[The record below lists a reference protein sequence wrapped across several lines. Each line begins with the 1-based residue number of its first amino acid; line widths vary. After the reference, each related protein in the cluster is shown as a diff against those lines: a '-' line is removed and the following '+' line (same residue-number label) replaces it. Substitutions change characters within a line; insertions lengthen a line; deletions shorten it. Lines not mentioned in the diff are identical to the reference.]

1 MMLEDRHSERE
12 GSVNSNHAIWPE
24 NMNSNLLENNE
35 ENLYLNPR
43 TLSYAGDNADIAH
56 NSTSANSSAEM
67 SKEMNEMMNSVSIQI
82 QGSKGS

>member
-1 MMLEDRHSERE
+1 MFSDMENLDMMLEDRHSERE

-43 TLSYAGDNADIAH
+43 TLS
-56 NSTSANSSAEM
+56 
-67 SKEMNEMMNSVSIQI
+67 
-82 QGSKGS
+82 